1 VPFAEAAI
9 DDAERI
15 ERALRIR
22 VSGREKSVVD
32 SLTEAIEVARIM
44 IERNRRRLFIL
55 IHATG
60 CGSCLCV
67 LEMDGMIRDE

>member
-9 DDAERI
+9 VDAERI

-32 SLTEAIEVARIM
+32 SLTEAIEVATIM
-44 IERNRRRLFIL
+44 IVRNRRRLFIL

-60 CGSCLCV
+60 CGSSSVCV
-67 LEMDGMIRDE
+67 GMDGMIRDE